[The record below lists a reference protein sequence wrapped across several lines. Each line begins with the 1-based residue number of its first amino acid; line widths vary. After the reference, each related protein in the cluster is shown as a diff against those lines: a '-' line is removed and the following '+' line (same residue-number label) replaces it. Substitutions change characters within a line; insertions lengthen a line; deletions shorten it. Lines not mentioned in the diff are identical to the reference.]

1 MKNLKYVGILYG
13 IFSVLGRLVSGLHLE
28 EPRDGGKAEAELL
41 EQGLVVG
48 KTKLQ
53 SGPVERVQTRVGC
66 GGDGVGALGVR
77 LLPPEKL
84 GDVKQLMCH
93 LLYWGKPTFGLK
105 VERKSSN
112 RLQGCFSISPFQA

>member
-1 MKNLKYVGILYG
+1 MCE
-13 IFSVLGRLVSGLHLE
+13 IFSIEGKLVSGLHLE
-28 EPRDGGKAEAELL
+28 EPRDGGEAEAELL

-66 GGDGVGALGVR
+66 GGDGVGALRVR

-84 GDVKQLMCH
+84 GEVKQLICH
-93 LLYWGKPTFGLK
+93 LLY
-105 VERKSSN
+105 
-112 RLQGCFSISPFQA
+112 

>member
-1 MKNLKYVGILYG
+1 MCE
-13 IFSVLGRLVSGLHLE
+13 IFSIEGKLVSGLHLE
-28 EPRDGGKAEAELL
+28 EPRDGGEAEAELL

>member
-53 SGPVERVQTRVGC
+53 SGSVERVQ
-66 GGDGVGALGVR
+66 A
-77 LLPPEKL
+77 
-84 GDVKQLMCH
+84 
-93 LLYWGKPTFGLK
+93 
-105 VERKSSN
+105 
-112 RLQGCFSISPFQA
+112 

>member
-28 EPRDGGKAEAELL
+28 EPRDGGEAEAELL

-53 SGPVERVQTRVGC
+53 SGSVERVQ
-66 GGDGVGALGVR
+66 A
-77 LLPPEKL
+77 
-84 GDVKQLMCH
+84 
-93 LLYWGKPTFGLK
+93 
-105 VERKSSN
+105 
-112 RLQGCFSISPFQA
+112 